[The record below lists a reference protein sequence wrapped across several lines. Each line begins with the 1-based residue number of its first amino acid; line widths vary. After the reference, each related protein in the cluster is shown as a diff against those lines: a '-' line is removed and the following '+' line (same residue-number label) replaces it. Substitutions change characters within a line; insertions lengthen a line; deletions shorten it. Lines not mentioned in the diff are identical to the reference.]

1 MKEFNIIISGVGG
14 QGIILSSEIL
24 ALTAM
29 ESGFDV
35 KKSEVHGMAQRG
47 GSVVSHVR
55 IAKKVYSPLIEKGK
69 GDILL
74 SFEKAETLRWVH
86 YLKKNSPIIIVNDL
100 ELVPP
105 IVSLGLEEYPKNVEE
120 TLRKITEKLYFIP
133 AVDLAEKIGNARS
146 FNILLLGVLSTFL
159 PFEEKIWEK
168 VIRENSPTEYS
179 EINVRAFKKGKN
191 LIKS

>member
-1 MKEFNIIISGVGG
+1 MKELNIIISGVGG

-24 ALTAM
+24 ALSAM

-55 IAKKVYSPLIEKGK
+55 IAKKVYSPLIEIGK

-86 YLKKNSPIIIVNDL
+86 YLKKNSPVIIVNDL
-100 ELVPP
+100 ELIPP
-105 IVSLGLEEYPKNVEE
+105 IVSLGLEEYPRDIEK
-120 TLRKITEKLYFIP
+120 TLGKITEKLYFIP
-133 AVDLAEKIGNARS
+133 AVKLAEKIGNIRS
-146 FNILLLGVLSTFL
+146 FNILLLGVLSNFL

-168 VIRENSPTEYS
+168 IIRENSPAEFS
-179 EINVRAFKKGKN
+179 EININAFKEGKN
-191 LIKS
+191 FLKI